1 MRTTKTSGLN
11 MGLRL
16 KNPVF
21 LLQVAMAIVLPILGY
36 FGIRIE
42 DITTFQK
49 LGEVLFSAISNPY
62 VLILIGTSLMNA
74 LNDPTSK
81 GLLDSKKAKQYRELS
96 E

>member
-1 MRTTKTSGLN
+1 MRTAKTSSLN
-11 MGLRL
+11 IGLRL

-21 LLQVAMAIVLPILGY
+21 LLQVVLSIILPILGY
-36 FGIRIE
+36 FGVRME

-62 VLILIGTSLMNA
+62 VLVLICTSVMNA

-81 GLLDSKKAKQYRELS
+81 GFSDSEKARQYQELS